1 MSRLGDALSTPPI
14 VKRGPTCAVAL
25 EYDRTEDDA
34 DGAALLAAINGSEWN
49 ANALSERLR
58 SLGIALSI
66 SSIRRHRL
74 RQCLC
79 RDLRPELTAAV

>member
-1 MSRLGDALSTPPI
+1 MSRLGDALGQPPI
-14 VKRGPTCAVAL
+14 VKRGPTCSIAT
-25 EYDRTEDDA
+25 EYDRTDNDA

-58 SLGIALSI
+58 DLGITLSTAAT
-66 SSIRRHRL
+66 RRHRL
-74 RQCLC
+74 RHCLC

>member
-14 VKRGPTCAVAL
+14 LKRGPTCAVAL
-25 EYDRTEDDA
+25 EYDRTDDA
-34 DGAALLAAINGSEWN
+34 DGAALLAAINGTDWN

>member
-14 VKRGPTCAVAL
+14 LKRGPTCAVAL
-25 EYDRTEDDA
+25 EYDRTDDA
-34 DGAALLAAINGSEWN
+34 DGAALLAAINGTEWQ
-49 ANALSERLR
+49 ASALSERLR
-58 SLGIALSI
+58 SLNITLSTAT
-66 SSIRRHRL
+66 IRRHRL